1 MAIGLPVMKGG
12 FQMKRA
18 RAFTLIELMTVI
30 AIISALVAVS
40 LPNLSRSREEAKRTV
55 CMANQRGIG
64 QAFYLYAMEAPD
76 PGVFPAVCQTTT
88 GTSNN
93 FRMFYSQDRSVEPST
108 TGTPSPTVDMWA
120 VVRRVFTVPKQFI
133 CPSTTDLAD
142 PAADTTVYY
151 DFRSINNLSYGY
163 QWQHSPNRRIIG
175 MASEPVFPVLAD
187 GNPYIKGGIG
197 TSVTLTNDR
206 NGPGRGNSTNHNRDG
221 QNVLYQD
228 THVEFERGP
237 DVGLSGKFQSVTRS
251 RGRDNCYSYFLN
263 IGDPVDPGVQK
274 PTWSSSSGTG
284 TVLLGGKS
292 DACLLP

>member
-1 MAIGLPVMKGG
+1 MR
-12 FQMKRA
+12 RA
-18 RAFTLIELMTVI
+18 KAFTMIELLTVI
-30 AIISALVAVS
+30 AIISILAGLS

-93 FRMFYSQDRSVEPST
+93 FRMFYSQDRSVQPST

-120 VVRRVFTVPKQFI
+120 VVRRVFAVPKQYV
-133 CPSTTDLAD
+133 CPSTTDMAD
-142 PAADTTVYY
+142 PAADATVYY

-163 QWQHSPNRRIIG
+163 QWQHSPNRTVIG
-175 MASEPVFPVLAD
+175 MSSESTFPVLAD
-187 GNPYIKGGIG
+187 GNPYIKGGID
-197 TSVTLTNDR
+197 SSLYSDR
-206 NGPGRGNSTNHNRDG
+206 NGTGRGNSTNHTNREG
-221 QNVLYQD
+221 QNVLSQD
-228 THVEFERGP
+228 GHVEFERGP
-237 DVGLSGKFQSVTRS
+237 DVGLPGKIQSVLRS
-251 RGRDNCYSYFLN
+251 RGRDNCYSYFQN
-263 IGDPVDPGVQK
+263 IGDVVDPGLQK
-274 PTWSSSSGTG
+274 PTWSPSTSLG